1 MRDQRQQPAAGPCAD
16 DQFGLDPRLILDSLN
31 DGVYV
36 TDPNRRI
43 VYWSKSAERITG
55 WSAADTVGG
64 WCSNNL
70 LQHVD
75 KDGRPLCGREYCPL
89 HRAIITDQGSEEAI
103 LIFARIKD
111 GSRIPVAVSV
121 APVHDQAGHVIG
133 GVETFRDLSAEYR
146 DLKRLRRIQ
155 DLALARVLPNDG
167 RISFATHYVPHD
179 IVGGDYYAIT
189 RLSADAYGFMLADV
203 TGHGAAAA
211 LYTVHMASLWD
222 THCQLLTGG
231 AGKFAASVS
240 AALADVIGEDESFV
254 TAVCGVVDLAA
265 GKARLASAGGP
276 APLLFAGGRCEVLAL
291 RGLPLGVGPGTAY
304 DETAVDFRPGDSL
317 LLFTDGATE
326 IPSSPSAAGHDQL
339 GTDGLVKVL
348 AKLGFP
354 ATGRFADVE
363 EELLTYSGRIRFND
377 DLTFLQ
383 VRRAP

>member
-1 MRDQRQQPAAGPCAD
+1 MRDQRQVLAEGPCAD
-16 DQFGLDPRLILDSLN
+16 EQFGFDPRLILDSLN

-75 KDGRPLCGREYCPL
+75 KDGHPLCGREYCPL
-89 HRAIITDQGSEEAI
+89 HRAIITDQGSDEPVI
-103 LIFARIKD
+103 LFARIKD
-111 GSRIPVAVSV
+111 GRRIPVAVSV
-121 APVHDQAGHVIG
+121 APVHDQAGNVVG

-146 DLKRLRRIQ
+146 DLQRLRRIQ
-155 DLALARVLPNDG
+155 DLALARALPKDA
-167 RISFATHYVPHD
+167 RISFAAHYVPHD
-179 IVGGDYYAIT
+179 IVGGDYYAIA
-189 RLSADAYGFMLADV
+189 RLSADTYGFMLADV

-211 LYTVHMASLWD
+211 LYTVHLASLWD
-222 THCQLLTGG
+222 THCQLLSGG

-276 APLLFAGGRCEVLAL
+276 APLLFGDGQCQPLDL
-291 RGLPLGVGPGTAY
+291 RGLPLGVGAGAAY
-304 DETAVDFRPGDSL
+304 DETVVDFRPGDSL

-326 IPSSPSAAGHDQL
+326 IHSSPGQADL
-339 GTDGLVKVL
+339 GTEGLVKVL
-348 AKLGFP
+348 AQVGFP
-354 ATGRFADVE
+354 ASGSLADVE
-363 EELLTYSGRIRFND
+363 QELLASSGRIRFND

-383 VRRAP
+383 VRRAV